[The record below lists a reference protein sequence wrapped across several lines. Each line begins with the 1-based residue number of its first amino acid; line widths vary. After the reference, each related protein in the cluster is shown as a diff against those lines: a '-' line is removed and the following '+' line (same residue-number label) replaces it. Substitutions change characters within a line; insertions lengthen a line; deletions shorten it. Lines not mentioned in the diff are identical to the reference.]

1 MGASRLRAVGTSA
14 LRDACNT
21 PEFADLLRRQT
32 GLLLEVLSGEAE
44 ALLSYRAV
52 RDDTSLGLPPND
64 LIVVDIGGGS
74 AEFIHGDAAGIRFR
88 TSLDCGA
95 VRTTERFF
103 HADPPTPAEIA
114 ATAQWLD
121 AQLATLP
128 DFPAGAPAVGIGGTF
143 VNLAAVESSAA
154 QEGVASL
161 HGTVLDQT
169 AVARQIARFAAMPTA
184 QRRQIPGLEPK
195 RADVILAGA
204 LLVQRILERFAL
216 PAIRSVRGLRYG
228 VLWRSGDAR
237 PVAPARDGRYPSHR
251 VSAVWA
257 AWLRHSVALPG
268 VCRSARAI
276 GLSRP
281 GCRIAAALRCSLRG
295 LPECPSNRVIAAW
308 MPHRCGAPLLSG

>member
-1 MGASRLRAVGTSA
+1 MIAAAIDIGTNSVLLTVAERAGDGSVRVLADRAEITRLGEGVDHQRRLQPAAMQRTAAAVAAFAASARELGASRLRAVGTSA

-52 RDDTSLGLPPND
+52 RDDTSLELPPND

-216 PAIRSVRGLRYG
+216 PAIRVSVRGLRYG
-228 VLWRSGDAR
+228 VLWEILATPD
-237 PVAPARDGRYPSHR
+237 P
-251 VSAVWA
+251 
-257 AWLRHSVALPG
+257 
-268 VCRSARAI
+268 
-276 GLSRP
+276 
-281 GCRIAAALRCSLRG
+281 
-295 LPECPSNRVIAAW
+295 
-308 MPHRCGAPLLSG
+308 